1 MVGIDQDDILMAPW
15 TAIKYRVAG
24 SSLANVNQ
32 SAQSQSSSST
42 DTSQKV
48 NSLNQIYPSAQVN
61 LYPTRSATQ
70 QANTPLPVRFANVDS
85 IQVAAKSTQDIPAA
99 IKQITQLL
107 RERHKIK
114 PSEPEDFTIRDMTE
128 MTNALSSTATM
139 MTKLLLAVALI
150 SLVVGGVGIMNI
162 MMVSVT
168 ERTRE
173 IGLRMAVGAWRSDIL
188 QQFLLEA
195 ILLCFCGGIAG
206 ILFGRG
212 ISMLIRLVLRWPTE
226 LSVEAILVAFAVS
239 VSVGVIFG
247 YYPAWKASRL
257 DPINALRYE

>member
-1 MVGIDQDDILMAPW
+1 M
-15 TAIKYRVAG
+15 TH
-24 SSLANVNQ
+24 S
-32 SAQSQSSSST
+32 
-42 DTSQKV
+42 
-48 NSLNQIYPSAQVN
+48 
-61 LYPTRSATQ
+61 
-70 QANTPLPVRFANVDS
+70 
-85 IQVAAKSTQDIPAA
+85 VAAKSTQDIPAA

-173 IGLRMAVGAWRSDIL
+173 IGCD
-188 QQFLLEA
+188 
-195 ILLCFCGGIAG
+195 
-206 ILFGRG
+206 GRR
-212 ISMLIRLVLRWPTE
+212 RL
-226 LSVEAILVAFAVS
+226 AQ
-239 VSVGVIFG
+239 
-247 YYPAWKASRL
+247 
-257 DPINALRYE
+257 